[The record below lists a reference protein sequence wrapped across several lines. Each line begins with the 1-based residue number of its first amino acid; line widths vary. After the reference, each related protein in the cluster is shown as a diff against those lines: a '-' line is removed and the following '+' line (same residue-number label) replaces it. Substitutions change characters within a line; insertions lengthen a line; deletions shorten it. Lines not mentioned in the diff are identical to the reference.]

1 MNIKVSKNKIIA
13 HRAGLQICDSL
24 FEQYDIDQER
34 FYGLTNG
41 LYSLIS
47 IIHAILKKTGKAD
60 LVIST
65 WSAGFYDIH
74 AMDELKT
81 SGLINNMTIVIDR
94 SYKTRQSQYSHKLE
108 DIFGLEN
115 IRTTNTHAKFVL
127 ISNDKYNITVLSSMN
142 LNENK
147 RCESFQ
153 IEIEKS
159 IYDLFYDFVKELFTK
174 QPIGIIE
181 SREIVDKVFDDIFD
195 EPNTD
200 WRDVKLEW

>member
-60 LVIST
+60 VVIST

-74 AMDELKT
+74 AMDELKK

-94 SYKTRQSQYSHKLE
+94 SYKSRQSQYSHKLE

-174 QPIGIIE
+174 QSIGIIE

-195 EPNTD
+195 EPDTD